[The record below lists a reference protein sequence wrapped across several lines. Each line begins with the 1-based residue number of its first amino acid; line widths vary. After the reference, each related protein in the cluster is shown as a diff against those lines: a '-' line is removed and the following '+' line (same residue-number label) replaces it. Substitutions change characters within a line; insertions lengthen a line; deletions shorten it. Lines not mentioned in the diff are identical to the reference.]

1 MFTSPIMFFSVYIP
15 LVILA
20 VFGIIFEERLISFE
34 QKLKRAFL
42 RKARRKGGKCRELSR
57 SSAFESGNAEKH
69 RKRAGRAA

>member
-1 MFTSPIMFFSVYIP
+1 MFTSPAMFFSVYIP

>member
-1 MFTSPIMFFSVYIP
+1 MFFSVYIP

-42 RKARRKGGKCRELSR
+42 RKVRRKGGKCRELSR

>member
-1 MFTSPIMFFSVYIP
+1 MFTSPAMFFSVYIP

-42 RKARRKGGKCRELSR
+42 WKVRRKGGQCRELSR

>member
-1 MFTSPIMFFSVYIP
+1 MFFSVYIP

-42 RKARRKGGKCRELSR
+42 RKVRRKGGKCRALSR
-57 SSAFESGNAEKH
+57 SSAFESRNAEKH

>member
-1 MFTSPIMFFSVYIP
+1 MFTSPAMFFSVYIP

-34 QKLKRAFL
+34 QKLKRSFL
-42 RKARRKGGKCRELSR
+42 RKVRRKGGKCRELSR